1 MKRIRATLETTTRNM
16 AFMGWATL
24 IAAGAV
30 GIYGLLNAWAT
41 ITSGVAIL
49 SLSSSDY
56 SRTSAAIWSVAPG
69 ASLTWPYQVMVP
81 VAQIP
86 SPARWLIQGGD
97 ALTPLLWGASLG
109 ALGLVLV
116 AVGSAR
122 SVFDRQVRRALNILA
137 GCLMA
142 LALVPT
148 GLVLFGTNWA
158 LGSLGWAANTV
169 TIPTAMWA
177 PIFALYLCIAF
188 ATVLR
193 HGARLTSE
201 LDQVI

>member
-1 MKRIRATLETTTRNM
+1 M
-16 AFMGWATL
+16 AFLGWATL
-24 IAAGAV
+24 IGAGMV
-30 GIYGLLNAWAT
+30 MVYGLVNAWAT
-41 ITSGVAIL
+41 LTSGVAVL
-49 SLSSSDY
+49 SLGSGASQD
-56 SRTSAAIWSVAPG
+56 SAATWSVAPG
-69 ASLTWPYQVMVP
+69 ASLTWPYEVMVP
-81 VAQIP
+81 VTQIP
-86 SPARWLIQGGD
+86 SPARWLIQSGD
-97 ALTPLLWGASLG
+97 ALTPLLWAASIG

-116 AVGSAR
+116 TVGSAR
-122 SVFDRQVRRALNILA
+122 SVFDRQVRRALYVLA
-137 GCLMA
+137 GCLVT

-158 LGSLGWAANTV
+158 VGSLGWATYTV

-177 PIFALYLCIAF
+177 PMFAFYLCIAF

>member
-1 MKRIRATLETTTRNM
+1 MMRVRASLETTTRNM
-16 AFMGWATL
+16 ATMGWATL
-24 IAAGAV
+24 VAAAAV
-30 GIYGLLNAWAT
+30 GLYGLINTWAT
-41 ITSGVAIL
+41 ITSGVAVL

-56 SRTSAAIWSVAPG
+56 SRPSAGTWSVAPG

-81 VAQIP
+81 VGQIP
-86 SPARWLIQGGD
+86 SSARWLVQCGD
-97 ALTPLLWGASLG
+97 ALTPLLWAASLA

-116 AVGSAR
+116 KVGSAQ

-137 GCLMA
+137 GCLSA
-142 LALVPT
+142 LAVVPT

-177 PIFALYLCIAF
+177 PMFALYLCIAF
-188 ATVLR
+188 ATTLR
-193 HGARLTSE
+193 HGARLASE

>member
-1 MKRIRATLETTTRNM
+1 MRIRATLETTTRNM
-16 AFMGWATL
+16 ATMGWATL
-24 IAAGAV
+24 IAAAAV
-30 GIYGLLNAWAT
+30 GIYGLINAWAT

-56 SRTSAAIWSVAPG
+56 SRTSAATWSVAPG

-81 VAQIP
+81 VSQIP

-97 ALTPLLWGASLG
+97 ALTPLLWAASIA

-116 AVGSAR
+116 TVGSAR
-122 SVFDRQVRRALNILA
+122 SVFDRQVRRALYVLA
-137 GCLMA
+137 GCLVA

-158 LGSLGWAANTV
+158 VGSLGWAAHTV
-169 TIPTAMWA
+169 TIPTAIWA
-177 PIFALYLCIAF
+177 PMFAHYLCLAF

-193 HGARLTSE
+193 HGARLASE

>member
-1 MKRIRATLETTTRNM
+1 MRVRATLETTTRNM
-16 AFMGWATL
+16 TIMGWATL
-24 IAAGAV
+24 VAAAAV
-30 GIYGLLNAWAT
+30 GIYGLINAWAT

-56 SRTSAAIWSVAPG
+56 SRTSAATWSVAPG

-86 SPARWLIQGGD
+86 SPARWLIQSGD
-97 ALTPLLWGASLG
+97 ALTPLLWAASIG

-116 AVGSAR
+116 TVGSAR
-122 SVFDRQVRRALNILA
+122 SVFDRQVRRALYVLA
-137 GCLMA
+137 GCLVA

-158 LGSLGWAANTV
+158 VGSLGWAAHTV

-177 PIFALYLCIAF
+177 PMFALYLCLAF

-193 HGARLTSE
+193 HGARLASE

>member
-1 MKRIRATLETTTRNM
+1 MRVRATLETTTRNM
-16 AFMGWATL
+16 ATLGWATL
-24 IAAGAV
+24 IAAGMV
-30 GIYGLLNAWAT
+30 VVYGLINAWAT
-41 ITSGVAIL
+41 VTSGVAVL
-49 SLSSSDY
+49 SLSSDV
-56 SRTSAAIWSVAPG
+56 SRESAATWSLAPG

-86 SPARWLIQGGD
+86 SPARWLIQSGD
-97 ALTPLLWGASLG
+97 ALTPLLWAASIG

-116 AVGSAR
+116 TVGSAR
-122 SVFDRQVRRALNILA
+122 SVFDRQVRRALYVLA
-137 GCLMA
+137 GCLVA

-158 LGSLGWAANTV
+158 VGSLGWAAYTV

-177 PIFALYLCIAF
+177 PMFALYLCLAF

-193 HGARLTSE
+193 HGARLASE